1 MHEPLADSSAT
12 AAQPPP
18 RLQAALLQGLT
29 AEQAHAVTY
38 GAGPLLII
46 AGPGAGK
53 TRTLIHRI
61 AWLLACRRAEPWEI
75 LAVTFSV
82 RAAGELR
89 LRLADLL
96 GEQVAAA
103 VATATFHSV
112 CARMLRED
120 AAVFG
125 RDEQY
130 TIYDQADMRHVI
142 EWLLSDSQRG
152 AIQAALADYG
162 QPASTEVLAE
172 ISLAKN
178 RLLSPVGVRAVG
190 PPPSRAADRRA
201 VARGGGGAAAL
212 ERVQLRRSA
221 GRGGATAGR
230 VPAPSGAL
238 PRALEMGGG
247 R

>member
-38 GAGPLLII
+38 GSGPLLII

-125 RDEQY
+125 RNEQY

-142 EWLLSDSQRG
+142 EWLLSDSERG
-152 AIQAALADYG
+152 AIHDRSGGLRPAGLDRGARGDLAG
-162 QPASTEVLAE
+162 QE
-172 ISLAKN
+172 
-178 RLLSPVGVRAVG
+178 PV
-190 PPPSRAADRRA
+190 A
-201 VARGGGGAAAL
+201 VAGGCTSGRPAT
-212 ERVQLRRSA
+212 QLRR
-221 GRGGATAGR
+221 
-230 VPAPSGAL
+230 
-238 PRALEMGGG
+238 
-247 R
+247 

>member
-1 MHEPLADSSAT
+1 MQEPFADDT
-12 AAQPPP
+12 AAAARP
-18 RLQAALLQGLT
+18 RPQLQAALLQGLT

-38 GAGPLLII
+38 GSGPLLII

-61 AWLLACRRAEPWEI
+61 AWLLTCGLARPWEI

-103 VATATFHSV
+103 VTAATFHSV

-120 AAVFG
+120 AALFG
-125 RDEQY
+125 RTEDY

-152 AIQAALADYG
+152 AIQAGLD
-162 QPASTEVLAE
+162 
-172 ISLAKN
+172 
-178 RLLSPVGVRAVG
+178 
-190 PPPSRAADRRA
+190 
-201 VARGGGGAAAL
+201 
-212 ERVQLRRSA
+212 
-221 GRGGATAGR
+221 
-230 VPAPSGAL
+230 
-238 PRALEMGGG
+238 
-247 R
+247 

>member
-1 MHEPLADSSAT
+1 MQEPLADQTAT
-12 AAQPPP
+12 AAQPQ
-18 RLQAALLQGLT
+18 RQLQAALLQGLT
-29 AEQAHAVTY
+29 AEQARAVTY

-61 AWLLACRRAEPWEI
+61 AWLLASDVAKPWEI

-96 GEQVAAA
+96 GEQIAAA
-103 VATATFHSV
+103 VTTATFHSV

-120 AAVFG
+120 AALFD
-125 RDEQY
+125 RTEDY

-152 AIQAALADYG
+152 AIQA
-162 QPASTEVLAE
+162 
-172 ISLAKN
+172 
-178 RLLSPVGVRAVG
+178 GV
-190 PPPSRAADRRA
+190 D
-201 VARGGGGAAAL
+201 
-212 ERVQLRRSA
+212 
-221 GRGGATAGR
+221 
-230 VPAPSGAL
+230 
-238 PRALEMGGG
+238 
-247 R
+247 